1 MNADKIAKML
11 MLGEACGN
19 CATHCA
25 ARPIEGVCEKYI
37 PGDDITML
45 REELV
50 KNLGI
55 PKGYLFPSQ
64 DKR

>member
-19 CATHCA
+19 CVEHCKDL
-25 ARPIEGVCEKYI
+25 PIEGVCEKYV

-45 REELV
+45 REELL

-55 PKGYLFPSQ
+55 PKDYLFPS
-64 DKR
+64 K